1 MNILF
6 YVEPLIERDDPY
18 WKEGWVSKWS
28 SKLAKIVSEFE
39 ERSYSCIILNEALSM
54 ICKLEAF
61 NKSIILT
68 QNELT
73 NNAKYTAE
81 ELLSF
86 WYRNN
91 ATKNLCDYYK
101 NLLKG
106 KIDSFIPDIIIT
118 FTPIPFL
125 KELYPKAKILYF
137 EYSFISRL
145 PFHETWFLDPCG
157 VYDYSYLN
165 QYASYIKQYKLNEKE
180 KLLLNKLKKT
190 CKEVFLN
197 NNPFKER
204 INKIKND
211 YNKVILLPLQF
222 SRYYSFDCQV
232 KFKSQYEYM
241 IYILDNLPK
250 NIAIIITMHPQH
262 SEINKNAID
271 FVRKKYSNVFIFDD
285 IVDYDACSQYFL
297 PLVDIVI
304 TTTSSTGLQTLLFDN
319 KLITFGNAFN
329 FISDGD
335 FDDFDKIIRRR
346 KNEEKD
352 KILFFLLTRYA
363 ISSKYLFNVNWLEKY
378 FKHAINTFNLLDFYK
393 VIDDSDKIISSLC
406 KLLLE
411 RKQNLP
417 YKSIK
422 KLKKEEEVLKLILLK
437 NRIIE
442 KDKEIDSKNKELSDI
457 KNSRGYKLLKKYY
470 NFRDRIL
477 PMGSKRRKLVKFIIN
492 KLKIKLKLKYKGYR

>member
-18 WKEGWVSKWS
+18 WKEGWVSYWS
-28 SKLAKIVSEFE
+28 NKLASIISEFE
-39 ERSYSCIILNEALSM
+39 EKSQSCIILSEALSN
-54 ICKLEAF
+54 ISEFDSF
-61 NKSIILT
+61 NKFIILT
-68 QNELT
+68 QKELT
-73 NNAKYTAE
+73 QNFLYNSE

-86 WYRNN
+86 WYREN
-91 ATKNLCDYYK
+91 APKSLSNYYK

-145 PFHETWFLDPCG
+145 PFYETWFLDPCG

-165 QYASYIKQYKLNEKE
+165 QYANYIKQYRLNEKE
-180 KLLLNKLKKT
+180 AFLLNKLKKT

-204 INKIKND
+204 VNKIKND

-241 IYILDNLPK
+241 IYILDNLPE
-250 NIAIIITMHPQH
+250 NIAVIITMHPQH

-297 PLVDIVI
+297 PLVDTVI
-304 TTTSSTGLQTLLFDN
+304 TTTSSVGLQTLLFDN
-319 KLITFGNAFN
+319 KLITFGHAFDS
-329 FISDGD
+329 ISDGN
-335 FDDFDKIIRRR
+335 FYCFNKKVNYLCKID
-346 KNEEKD
+346 KD
-352 KILFFLLTRYA
+352 KVLFFLLTKYA
-363 ISSKYLFNVNWLEKY
+363 IGFNYLFNTEWLERY
-378 FKHAINTFNLLDFYK
+378 FKHIINTSNLVEFYK
-393 VIDDSDKIISSLC
+393 LIDNPEKIINYLC
-406 KLLLE
+406 EILLK
-411 RKQNLP
+411 RKNDLP
-417 YKSIK
+417 YKSSI
-422 KLKKEEEVLKLILLK
+422 KLKK
-437 NRIIE
+437 IE
-442 KDKEIDSKNKELSDI
+442 REKKANELVSLRKQISEKNKEVEILDRELESI
-457 KNSRGYKLLKKYY
+457 KKSRGYRLLEIYY
-470 NFRDRIL
+470 SLKSKIL
-477 PMGSKRRKLVKFIIN
+477 K
-492 KLKIKLKLKYKGYR
+492 